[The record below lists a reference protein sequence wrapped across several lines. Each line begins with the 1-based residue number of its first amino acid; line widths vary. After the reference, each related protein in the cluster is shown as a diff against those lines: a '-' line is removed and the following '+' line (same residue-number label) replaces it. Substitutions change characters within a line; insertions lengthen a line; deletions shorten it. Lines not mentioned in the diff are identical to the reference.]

1 MINLKFSEPSESLKW
16 PQEQG
21 EEALGPPPKDP
32 WEELSL
38 LRFSSVPDLDSS
50 AVEIEGWR
58 EGGSFSVPQS

>member
-1 MINLKFSEPSESLKW
+1 MKW

-38 LRFSSVPDLDSS
+38 LRFSSVPDLDSP